1 MVSLPKAGGEAPK
14 RRGRPPKKVLEA
26 QQEPAGAAASL
37 GAAENPAAAAVEM
50 VPRVP
55 RPRGR
60 PRKVVPPPEVEPS
73 DSATQVVQA
82 AKKET
87 PQAAVL
93 PVAGAEIGR
102 ASCRERV

>member
-26 QQEPAGAAASL
+26 QQEPAGDAASL
-37 GAAENPAAAAVEM
+37 GAAENPAAAAVDPA
-50 VPRVP
+50 PRVP

-82 AKKET
+82 AEKDA

-93 PVAGAEIGR
+93 PVAVQQLPDR
-102 ASCRERV
+102 KSVV